1 MNVLSYPL
9 GYLKLTDERGHKLY
23 RRNALTVI
31 LLMTVISAPF
41 ILADANFFGDKGFL
55 DRIGSFS
62 AVLTGFYIAALVGV
76 ASFSTT
82 IGDLDELIV
91 QGPIKRQSSPD
102 EQPEDLT
109 RRQYVCSLFGYLSF
123 VSLVISIGSILLIVA
138 GGMKVDVAW
147 VSQKVPELGQYAR
160 PVLQFLRNAL
170 VLVCSLV
177 IAHLFVTTCHGLY
190 YLIDRLYHKEP
201 KLLQKRDEN

>member
-9 GYLKLTDERGHKLY
+9 GYLKLTDESGHKLY
-23 RRNALTVI
+23 RRNALTVV
-31 LLMTVISAPF
+31 LLTAVISAPF
-41 ILADANFFGDKGFL
+41 IIADANFFGDKGFL

-102 EQPEDLT
+102 EEAEDLT

-138 GGMKVDVAW
+138 GGMKIDVAW
-147 VSQKVPELGQYAR
+147 VSQSVPELDQYVR
-160 PVLQFLRNAL
+160 PFLRSLRHAL

-201 KLLQKRDEN
+201 KISQKRDAA

>member
-1 MNVLSYPL
+1 M
-9 GYLKLTDERGHKLY
+9 TDESGHKLY
-23 RRNALTVI
+23 RRNALTVV
-31 LLMTVISAPF
+31 LLTAVISAPF
-41 ILADANFFGDKGFL
+41 IIADANFFGDKGFL

-102 EQPEDLT
+102 EEAEDLT

-138 GGMKVDVAW
+138 GGMKIDVAW
-147 VSQKVPELGQYAR
+147 VSQSVPELDQYVR
-160 PVLQFLRNAL
+160 PFLRSLRHAL

-201 KLLQKRDEN
+201 KISQKRDAA